1 MFRAGKREACY
12 ESGYANM
19 SILNLVTVAAKYV
32 IRNRIRST
40 LTVFG
45 VATGMFLF
53 TSIETM
59 QDSLKNA
66 TEITANDTTLVV
78 YRENRYCPSTSRL
91 PEYYKNEIKK
101 IQGVESVIPVQIVVN
116 NCGTSLDVVVFR
128 GIPSHQINAI
138 SKDINVLQGSIG
150 EWIEREDSALIGAN
164 LAERRRLRIGDSFD
178 AAGITVTV
186 AGIIRSSESS
196 QDDNVAYVHL
206 PFLQQASRFGLGTV
220 TQFLVQVS
228 DSSLLD
234 SVSSQID
241 NRFKSETEPTHTSP
255 EKAFFAS
262 TAKELIELIGFS
274 RWIGIASVFAVVG
287 LIANTIMIAVRSKI
301 SEHAILKTIGY
312 SQLSISWLVISE
324 AIILS
329 FVGGITGVASASLFL
344 HLQTITI
351 GNEGLAI
358 AFIPS
363 FSIWIKGFIFSL
375 ALGFVAG
382 IYPALRAGQES
393 IAGNLRTA

>member
-1 MFRAGKREACY
+1 MRA
-12 ESGYANM
+12 
-19 SILNLVTVAAKYV
+19 LNLITIAFKYV
-32 IRNRIRST
+32 VRNRTRSI

-53 TSIETM
+53 GTIETM

-91 PEYYKNEIKK
+91 PEYYKDEIKK
-101 IQGVESVIPVQIVVN
+101 IEGVESVIPVQIIVN

-128 GIPSHQINAI
+128 GIPADRINAI
-138 SKDINVLQGSIG
+138 SKNIEVLNGSVN
-150 EWIEREDSALIGAN
+150 EWLNREDGALIGAN
-164 LAERRRLRIGDSFD
+164 LAQRRRLDVGDSFD
-178 AAGITVTV
+178 AAGVTV
-186 AGIIRSSESS
+186 LVSGIIRSAESS

-206 PFLQQASRFGLGTV
+206 PFLQQASRVGLGTV
-220 TQFLVQVS
+220 TQFLVKVS
-228 DSSLLD
+228 DSSLLN
-234 SVSSQID
+234 SVSRQID
-241 NRFKSETEPTHTSP
+241 NRFKTESEPTDTTP

-274 RWIGIASVFAVVG
+274 RWIGIASVFAVIG
-287 LIANTIMIAVRSKI
+287 LIANTILIAVRSKI

-312 SQLSISWLVISE
+312 SQLSISWLIILE

-329 FVGGITGVASASLFL
+329 VVGGIAGIAGASIFL
-344 HLQTITI
+344 HFQKITI
-351 GNEGLAI
+351 GNEGLAL

-363 FSIWIKGFIFSL
+363 FSVWLKGFSL
-375 ALGFVAG
+375 SLLLGFVAG
-382 IYPALRAGQES
+382 VYPAWLAGRQS
-393 IAGNLRTA
+393 IASNLRTA